1 MGGAGRSD
9 LVSSLLAATDCAE
22 ANDSS
27 RMRTM
32 TTHEPFRVIP
42 STGSREGQQV
52 LSLRGALTSTSSP
65 VFIEALHKTEA
76 KHLIID
82 MTAVPSMDS
91 LAIGAL
97 VRAFVNCHQSGRRLG
112 LVGLNHRVHNV
123 LQLTGVAPLFE
134 TFPTVAE
141 AEAAL
146 T

>member
-1 MGGAGRSD
+1 
-9 LVSSLLAATDCAE
+9 
-22 ANDSS
+22 
-27 RMRTM
+27 MRAM
-32 TTHEPFRVIP
+32 THEPFRVIP
-42 STGSREGQQV
+42 TNGSHDGQQI

-65 VFIEALHKTEA
+65 VFIEALHQVSA
-76 KHLIID
+76 PSLIID

-97 VRAFVNCHQSGRRLG
+97 VRAFVSCHKTGRKLG

-134 TFPTVAE
+134 TFATVEE

-146 T
+146 S